1 MTTPAQDDDQELPAE
16 MANVAAALYGALL
29 DVPIPTARQI
39 PRFTPDQAFALVNT
53 MFYQALKDGDVF

>member
-1 MTTPAQDDDQELPAE
+1 MTTQPADDTELPNE
-16 MANVAAALYGALL
+16 MAKVAAALYGALL
-29 DVPIPTARQI
+29 DVPIPTTRQI